1 MMSQRDLLRDLFDA
15 AVQAAL
21 PKHTIIEYLP
31 DPPKGRTIVVGCG
44 KAAATM
50 AKAFEECWEHPLEG
64 IVVTPYGHSVPT
76 KRVKVIEASHPVPD
90 SAGMQAALNIQALV
104 PNLTPD
110 DLVVFLVSVG
120 GSSRLTLTPKGIS
133 LDDTKIHNTTILQ

>member
-21 PKHTIIEYLP
+21 PKHTIKEYLP

-50 AKAFEECWEHPLEG
+50 AYPLNELKLLKHPTPSQTQLECKL
-64 IVVTPYGHSVPT
+64 
-76 KRVKVIEASHPVPD
+76 
-90 SAGMQAALNIQALV
+90 L
-104 PNLTPD
+104 
-110 DLVVFLVSVG
+110 
-120 GSSRLTLTPKGIS
+120 
-133 LDDTKIHNTTILQ
+133 

>member
-1 MMSQRDLLRDLFDA
+1 MNRRDLLRDLFDA

-21 PKHTIIEYLP
+21 PKHTIKEYLP

-64 IVVTPYGHSVPT
+64 IVVTPYGHS
-76 KRVKVIEASHPVPD
+76 
-90 SAGMQAALNIQALV
+90 
-104 PNLTPD
+104 
-110 DLVVFLVSVG
+110 
-120 GSSRLTLTPKGIS
+120 
-133 LDDTKIHNTTILQ
+133 